1 MPLDKNIRKV
11 LVIGSG
17 PIVIGQA
24 AEFDYAGTQACRA
37 LKEEGIEVVLV
48 NSNPATIMTDR
59 SVAHRT
65 YLEPLCPESIA
76 AIIKRERPD
85 GLLATLGGQT
95 GLNLAV
101 ALTENGTLSKF
112 NVKILG
118 TNLDAIKTSE
128 DRDLFKNAMQEI
140 KQPMANSIIA
150 TSPRDAQHFAKLVGF
165 PLIIRPAFT
174 LGGSGGGIANNA
186 QELNQFVTSG
196 LEQSPIRQVLVE
208 ENLTGWKEIE
218 YEIIRDS
225 AGTAIA
231 ICNMENIDPVGV
243 HTGDSIVVA
252 PSQTLSD
259 YDYHAL
265 RHASLMI
272 AHRLDIVGGCNVQFA
287 LDQKSK
293 QWRVI
298 EVNPR
303 VSRSSALAS
312 KATGYPIARVAT
324 KIALGYLLDEIKNP
338 VTGGTTACFEPALD
352 YVIVKIPRWSF
363 DKFITA
369 RRSLGT
375 QMKATGEVMAIG
387 RNFEA
392 ALLKAVR
399 SLETG
404 HFHLYDR
411 EIAQYSQEQL
421 LESVESP
428 SDIRLFCVAEALRR
442 GISIDKIASL
452 SGYDI
457 FFCEH
462 IKLITDIEAELATD
476 PAEDIQ
482 EKARC
487 KGFSTQAIAFFTRN
501 ADQSAIKTSRPASFR
516 LVDTCAGEFPA
527 ATPFFYSSYGEKDE
541 SRATKNSYAVIGS
554 GPIRIGQGVEFDC
567 CCVEG
572 AAAIR
577 KEGYTG
583 VMINNNPETVSTDA
597 DISDRLYFEPLTTED
612 ICNINNVEK
621 FAGVFVQF
629 GGQTPLNLASDLA
642 AMGVPI
648 VGTSL
653 RSIQRAED
661 RADCEMMLEKLGIP
675 RPMGKTAT
683 SAQEALIIAQEIGFP
698 VLVRPSFVLGGRGMR
713 IARNRE
719 EAQVFLQE
727 AEKVAAGKT
736 ILVDSYLEGTE
747 LEIDLVSDGENIL
760 IPGIVQHIERA
771 GVHSGDSHGLWPA
784 RLPAR
789 LKNEIEQH
797 AQKIAVELNVKGLL
811 NIQFVVHAGQILIL
825 EINPRASRTVPFLT
839 KVSGIPLVECAVRI
853 SLGSTLPALGYGT
866 GLMPEPKWSAVK
878 APVFSFAKLTQADT
892 GLDPEMKSTGEAIG
906 IGENRHLAILK
917 AMRASGCKIPQS
929 GGILLMLADRD
940 KHAAASLAGRFTALG
955 YDIWATTGT
964 AETLGDHGMP
974 VRVARKLSEPGL
986 DTLDLLSSR
995 RVGLI
1000 INTVSEGQQPLRDGF
1015 RIRRSAAECGVP
1027 CLTSLDTARAMLAAL
1042 EETKRNPDWALQV
1055 VALQDLVKSREE
1067 KN

>member
-1 MPLDKNIRKV
+1 MPLDITIKKV

-17 PIVIGQA
+17 PIIIGQA

-37 LKEEGIEVVLV
+37 LKEEGLEVVLV

-59 SVAHRT
+59 DIAHRT
-65 YLEPLCPESIA
+65 YLEPLCPESLA
-76 AIIKRERPD
+76 AIIERERPD

-101 ALTENGTLSKF
+101 ALTENGTLRDF

-118 TNLDAIKTSE
+118 TNLRAIKTSE
-128 DRDLFKNAMQEI
+128 DRDLFKTAMLEI
-140 KQPMANSIIA
+140 NQPLANSIVANSIREA
-150 TSPRDAQHFAKLVGF
+150 ENFAEQNGL

-174 LGGSGGGIANNA
+174 LGGSGGGIAANID
-186 QELNQFVTSG
+186 ELRQYVSSG
-196 LEQSPIRQVLVE
+196 LEQSPIKQVLVE

-225 AGTAIA
+225 AGTTIS

-259 YDYHAL
+259 SDYQAL
-265 RHASLMI
+265 RSASLQI
-272 AHRLDIVGGCNVQFA
+272 AERLDIIGGCNVQFA
-287 LDQKSK
+287 LNQKTR

-363 DKFITA
+363 DKFLTA
-369 RRSLGT
+369 HRNLGT

-387 RNFEA
+387 RNFET

-404 HFHLYDR
+404 HFHLFDR
-411 EIAQYSQEQL
+411 EIALLTDEKL
-421 LESVESP
+421 LELITVP
-428 SDIRLFCVAEALRR
+428 SDMRLFCVAEALRR
-442 GISIDKIASL
+442 DILATTIAEL
-452 SGYDI
+452 SGYDL

-462 IKLITDIEAELATD
+462 IKLITDIEKELTTNPSAATI
-476 PAEDIQ
+476 EQ
-482 EKARC
+482 ARR
-487 KGFSTQAIAFFTRN
+487 KGFTIQAIDLFCGKEHV
-501 ADQSAIKTSRPASFR
+501 DKIKTVGQAAFR

-527 ATPFFYSSYGEKDE
+527 ATPFFYSTYGEKDE
-541 SRATKNSYAVIGS
+541 SRTTKNSYAVIGS

-567 CCVEG
+567 CCVEA
-572 AAAIR
+572 AAAIK
-577 KEGYTG
+577 KESLTS

-597 DISDRLYFEPLTTED
+597 DISDRLYFEPLTAED
-612 ICNINNVEK
+612 IINIDAIEQ

-629 GGQTPLNLASDLA
+629 GGQTPLNLAKSLEE
-642 AMGVPI
+642 MRMPI

-653 RSIQRAED
+653 RSIERTED
-661 RADCEMMLEKLGIP
+661 RADCEAMLEKLGIP
-675 RPMGKTAT
+675 RPLGKTAT
-683 SAQEALIIAQEIGFP
+683 SANEALIIAQELGFP
-698 VLVRPSFVLGGRGMR
+698 VLIRPSFVLGGRGMR
-713 IARNRE
+713 IARTSE
-719 EAQVFLQE
+719 EAKIFLQE
-727 AEKVAAGKT
+727 AEKVAAGKA

-747 LEIDLVSDGENIL
+747 LEIDLISDGHAVL
-760 IPGIVQHIERA
+760 IPGIIQHIERA

-789 LKNEIEQH
+789 LKNEILEY

-811 NIQFVVHAGQILIL
+811 NIQFVVHAGKILIL

-839 KVSGIPLVECAVRI
+839 KVSGIPLVECAVKI
-853 SLGSTLPALGYGT
+853 SLGSSLAALGYGT

-906 IGENRHLAILK
+906 IGDNRHLAMLK
-917 AMRASGCKIPQS
+917 AMCAAGCKIPRQ
-929 GGILLMLADRD
+929 GGILIMLADRD
-940 KHAAASLAGRFTALG
+940 KHAAASLSRRFTTLG

-964 AETLGDHGMP
+964 AKTLGDHGIP

-995 RVGLI
+995 RIGMIV
-1000 INTVSEGQQPLRDGF
+1000 NTVSEGQQPLRDGF
-1015 RIRRSAAECGVP
+1015 RIRRAAAECGVP
-1027 CLTSLDTARAMLAAL
+1027 CLTALDTARAMLAAL
-1042 EETKRNPDWALQV
+1042 EETKRNPEWITQV
-1055 VALQDLVKSREE
+1055 VALQDLV
-1067 KN
+1067 N